1 MGYFDIAIAALRRG
15 LSLGGDSDAAASM
28 TRELSVALV
37 ITRQFEAASQE
48 LFRFLSRNPAAW
60 PALIADAVTFMASL
74 PAGAAFMPLSHET
87 SRLLVDFGKLL
98 IKLDVDQSRKEVAT
112 SVTKRH
118 KITVTQDAPYVWA
131 AIAKSEG
138 QQFAAKAASAAANLL
153 SAAAST
159 DFNVPSSTREQTWNV
174 LGHFLHEV
182 GGDRVEAMMA
192 LGTASRL
199 RDEKI
204 AGAMSAPDLAEHVRA
219 TAQAETPSSTSK
231 KSALSG
237 MKVFVYSLPP
247 VWNTV
252 MQGLNTDQCR
262 YSIYGAEIFIHE
274 QLIMSPYVT
283 RNASEATHFYVPF
296 YSSCMMSSRFV
307 RPGPGRPNN
316 DVDIGDLTA
325 ISTHHLL
332 AHLLFR
338 RGHAR
343 SKRSSGFYS
352 GIFSL
357 PTASALIIFIPQ
369 IYLECTSLVQYQRR
383 PRSHLAFHHRL
394 GFLRCAL
401 KQFRAFY
408 SSRHIRRCC
417 APNPLVHPPLLPS
430 ICRPEAQAN
439 LQMQLTLRLQVQR
452 SGAAPYGQFR
462 GVRATSPCTM
472 LHAS

>member
-1 MGYFDIAIAALRRG
+1 MGYFDGAIAALRRG

-37 ITRQFEAASQE
+37 ITRQFEAASRE
-48 LFRFLSRNPAAW
+48 LLRFLSRNPTAW
-60 PALIADAVTFMASL
+60 PALIADAVTFMASV
-74 PAGAAFMPLSHET
+74 PAGDASIPLGPET

-98 IKLDVDQSRKEVAT
+98 IKLDEDEAQKMVAT

-118 KITVTQDAPYVWA
+118 KITVARDAPYVWA
-131 AIAKSEG
+131 AIAKAEG
-138 QQFAAKAASAAANLL
+138 PQFAAKAASAAANLL
-153 SAAAST
+153 SAAASA

-182 GGDRVEAMMA
+182 GGERFEAMMA

-204 AGAMSAPDLAEHVRA
+204 AGAMSARDLAEYVRA
-219 TAQAETPSSTSK
+219 TIQAEAPSPAGKASP
-231 KSALSG
+231 LSG

-316 DVDIGDLTA
+316 DVDIGNLTSS
-325 ISTHHLL
+325 ITCHLL
-332 AHLLFR
+332 AYLVFR

-352 GIFSL
+352 GIVRFR
-357 PTASALIIFIPQ
+357 Q
-369 IYLECTSLVQYQRR
+369 
-383 PRSHLAFHHRL
+383 HL
-394 GFLRCAL
+394 
-401 KQFRAFY
+401 
-408 SSRHIRRCC
+408 
-417 APNPLVHPPLLPS
+417 
-430 ICRPEAQAN
+430 
-439 LQMQLTLRLQVQR
+439 
-452 SGAAPYGQFR
+452 
-462 GVRATSPCTM
+462 
-472 LHAS
+472 